1 MGRDPFWEHTR
12 EMPSTPL
19 LISSTRRRLTIGG
32 FIFILL
38 TVAVFSYQFY
48 QIKAGDDLPRL
59 NQVHWTYLVLILC
72 FLPLETFVLG
82 FRMWIMCRVL
92 QPGISFWTCFEADL
106 ASSGIALLTPS
117 QIGGGP
123 GQIYMLNRGG
133 ARLGTALN
141 ASLIAFIGTMLS
153 LLGCGLYALFV
164 SDVGHTGAM
173 FVGAVIILGVISA
186 SMVFFGLCPGFFR
199 AVIAAVSRLIWKL
212 RGGNYPL
219 KDWWPPDHSRTG
231 PPVDCMDSFSC
242 DLADLVYTFRADL
255 RQYLRRGKISF
266 LIVCLL
272 SLTFLISRCLL
283 AYFCVRFLGIEV
295 STIGIILGNQIA
307 LLFLTYLSPTP
318 GNAGVAEGASAWIM
332 ENIVPIGFAPYYNL
346 LWRFSTVYI
355 AATAGII
362 ILIHRIMLDHCQPKK
377 SGFNAPKGPT
387 DRSLH

>member
-1 MGRDPFWEHTR
+1 MGRNLCMEHIR
-12 EMPSTPL
+12 EMPSNPL
-19 LISSTRRRLTIGG
+19 LISSTRRKLTIGG
-32 FIFILL
+32 LIFLLL

-48 QIKAGDDLPRL
+48 QIQTGDDLPKL
-59 NQVHWTYLVLILC
+59 NQLHWIYLILILC

-164 SDVGHTGAM
+164 SDVGHTGAT
-173 FVGAVIILGVISA
+173 FVGAVIILSMISV
-186 SMVFFGLCPGFFR
+186 SMVFFGLCPRFFR
-199 AVIAAVSRLIWKL
+199 AVIAVVSRLIWKI
-212 RGGNYPL
+212 RGENYPL
-219 KDWWPPDHSRTG
+219 KDWWPPDHSRTD
-231 PPVDCMDSFSC
+231 PPADRMDSFSC
-242 DLADLVYTFRADL
+242 ELADLVYTFRADL
-255 RQYLRRGKISF
+255 RRYIRQGKISF
-266 LIVCLL
+266 IIVCLL
-272 SLTFLISRCLL
+272 SLTFLVSRCLL

-318 GNAGVAEGASAWIM
+318 GNAGVAEGASAWVM

-355 AATAGII
+355 AATAGIVL
-362 ILIHRIMLDHCQPKK
+362 LIHRIMLDHCQP
-377 SGFNAPKGPT
+377 S
-387 DRSLH
+387 

>member
-1 MGRDPFWEHTR
+1 MEHTR
-12 EMPSTPL
+12 EMSSAPL
-19 LISSTRRRLTIGG
+19 LISSARRRLTIGG
-32 FIFILL
+32 CIFILL

-48 QIKAGDDLPRL
+48 QTQAGDDLPRL
-59 NQVHWTYLVLILC
+59 NQLRWIYLVLILC

-123 GQIYMLNRGG
+123 GQIYILNRGG

-173 FVGAVIILGVISA
+173 FAGAVIILGIISA
-186 SMVFFGLCPGFFR
+186 AMVFFGLCPGFFR
-199 AVIAAVSRLIWKL
+199 AVIAVVSRLIWRI
-212 RGGNYPL
+212 RGENYPL
-219 KDWWPPDHSRTG
+219 KDWWPPDHSRIG
-231 PPVDCMDSFSC
+231 SPADRMDWFSC
-242 DLADLVYTFRADL
+242 QLADLVYTFQTDL
-255 RQYLRRGKISF
+255 RQYLQRGKMSF
-266 LIVCLL
+266 VLVCLL
-272 SLTFLISRCLL
+272 SLMFLVSRCLL

-355 AATAGII
+355 AATAGIVL
-362 ILIHRIMLDHCQPKK
+362 LIHRIMLDHCQPK
-377 SGFNAPKGPT
+377 
-387 DRSLH
+387 

>member
-1 MGRDPFWEHTR
+1 M
-12 EMPSTPL
+12 SSAPL
-19 LISSTRRRLTIGG
+19 LTSSKRRSLTIGG
-32 FIFILL
+32 LIFILL

-48 QIKAGDDLPRL
+48 RIQSGDALPEL
-59 NQVHWTYLVLILC
+59 NQLRWTYLILILC
-72 FLPLETFVLG
+72 FLPLETLVLG

-141 ASLIAFIGTMLS
+141 ASLIAFTGTMLS
-153 LLGCGLYALFV
+153 LLGCGFYALFIA
-164 SDVGHTGAM
+164 DVGHTGAM
-173 FVGAVIILGVISA
+173 FVGAVLILAIISA
-186 SMVFFGLCPGFFR
+186 AMVFFGLCPGFFR
-199 AVIAAVSRLIWKL
+199 SVIAVVSRLIWRI

-219 KDWWPPDHSRTG
+219 IDWWPPDHSRTG
-231 PPVDCMDSFSC
+231 SPANRMDWFSC
-242 DLADLVYTFRADL
+242 QLADLVYTFRADL
-255 RQYLRRGKISF
+255 RQYLQRGKISF

-272 SLTFLISRCLL
+272 SLTFLASRCLL

-307 LLFLTYLSPTP
+307 LLFLTYLAPTP

-332 ENIVPIGFAPYYNL
+332 ENIVPLGFAPFYNL

-355 AATAGII
+355 AAIAGIVL
-362 ILIHRIMLDHCQPKK
+362 LIHRITLDHFRPSQSPA
-377 SGFNAPKGPT
+377 GE
-387 DRSLH
+387 REV

>member
-1 MGRDPFWEHTR
+1 M
-12 EMPSTPL
+12 SSAPL
-19 LISSTRRRLTIGG
+19 LLSSVRRRLTIGG

-38 TVAVFSYQFY
+38 TVAVFSFQFY
-48 QIKAGDDLPRL
+48 QIQPGDDLPRL
-59 NQVHWTYLVLILC
+59 NQIRWIYLVLILC

-153 LLGCGLYALFV
+153 LLGCGLYALFI
-164 SDVGHTGAM
+164 SDVGQTGAM
-173 FVGAVIILGVISA
+173 FVGAVIILGIIST

-199 AVIAAVSRLIWKL
+199 AVIAVVSRFIWRI
-212 RGGNYPL
+212 RGKNYPL
-219 KDWWPPDHSRTG
+219 KDWWPPDHSQTG
-231 PPVDCMDSFSC
+231 SPADRMDWFSC
-242 DLADLVYTFRADL
+242 QLADLVYTFRTDL
-255 RQYLRRGKISF
+255 RRYLQRGKISF
-266 LIVCLL
+266 VIVCLL
-272 SLTFLISRCLL
+272 SLTFLVSRCLL

-355 AATAGII
+355 AATAGIVL
-362 ILIHRIMLDHCQPKK
+362 LIHRIMLDHCQPK
-377 SGFNAPKGPT
+377 
-387 DRSLH
+387 